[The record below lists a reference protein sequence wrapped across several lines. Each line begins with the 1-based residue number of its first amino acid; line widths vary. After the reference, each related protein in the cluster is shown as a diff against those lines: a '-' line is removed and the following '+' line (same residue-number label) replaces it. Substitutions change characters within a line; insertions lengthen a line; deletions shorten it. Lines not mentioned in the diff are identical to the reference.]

1 MELCKTMQIECIEKN
16 LDVYDVVNADEAF
29 MSGTPFCMLPV
40 TSINGQK
47 IGNGKMGDTTTSILD
62 AWGCNVGVDI
72 IKQIKEWNKISK
84 KRNFDAP
91 SPYSFNKQRK

>member
-1 MELCKTMQIECIEKN
+1 MQLCQTQGIECIERN

-47 IGNGKMGDTTTSILD
+47 IGNGKMGDMTQRLIDL
-62 AWGCNVGVDI
+62 WGKNVGVDI
-72 IKQIKEWNKISK
+72 IGQIKEWNRNSSK
-84 KRNFDAP
+84 GRSNAP
-91 SPYSFNKQRK
+91 SPYSFKAKG